1 MTHANE
7 RPDPP
12 GGGWAL
18 VGAGWERIQFTI
30 GLCDRAAALA
40 VPPRVRLRAIAG
52 AGDAAHVIVP
62 VATTLSGDRADA
74 RFNVMQG
81 PGVQPMAQGTW
92 RLEVAGSDDRWRP
105 FPLRD
110 ERPDRGDL
118 PTATFKLTEGTL
130 SFVPSLEA
138 DGRLAMRVDL
148 DRSQRRRDRR
158 TRSPVKRIERRARA
172 LIRPLRRVIFR
183 GVFAAARATRR
194 RGTPVVL
201 FTSHSNHRLTG
212 NLKLVH
218 DRMVERGIDA
228 RVEFRMLF
236 HPPPGRHRTLGE
248 RFRLPVAF
256 ARADAIVLDD
266 FYPLIYEVEFDPRVK
281 VVQLWHASG
290 AFKTVGY
297 SRVGRPGS
305 PSPYGRA
312 HKNYTHAIVS
322 SHYEVRHYAE
332 AFGIPE
338 SRVYPTGVPRMDRFF
353 DEAARAAGRA
363 RTLEAFPGALGR
375 MTILFAPTF
384 RGHGRRGATYDMKR
398 IDMDALHAVCVAKD
412 ACVIFRMHPFVRR
425 RVPIPEKYADRLF
438 DGSGHGIDINDLLPA
453 SDLLITDYSST
464 VFEFAALGRPML
476 FYAYDLESYISR
488 RGFYTPYPEF
498 VPGRIVR
505 TFAELVDAI
514 AREDY
519 QAEKVAAFAAR
530 HLDHVDGRSTDRVID
545 LILGD

>member
-1 MTHANE
+1 
-7 RPDPP
+7 
-12 GGGWAL
+12 L
-18 VGAGWERIQFTI
+18 ERIQFTI
-30 GLCDRAAALA
+30 GLCDRAAAVA

-62 VATTLSGDRADA
+62 VATTLSGDRGRRPVQRDAGARCAAD
-74 RFNVMQG
+74 G
-81 PGVQPMAQGTW
+81 QGTW

-183 GVFAAARATRR
+183 GVFAAARTTRR

-218 DRMVERGIDA
+218 DRMVERGIAPAWSSGCCSTRRPAAPDA
-228 RVEFRMLF
+228 R
-236 HPPPGRHRTLGE
+236 E

-338 SRVYPTGVPRMDRFF
+338 SRVTRRACRGWTG
-353 DEAARAAGRA
+353 
-363 RTLEAFPGALGR
+363 
-375 MTILFAPTF
+375 
-384 RGHGRRGATYDMKR
+384 
-398 IDMDALHAVCVAKD
+398 
-412 ACVIFRMHPFVRR
+412 
-425 RVPIPEKYADRLF
+425 
-438 DGSGHGIDINDLLPA
+438 
-453 SDLLITDYSST
+453 SST
-464 VFEFAALGRPML
+464 KRPGRPV
-476 FYAYDLESYISR
+476 ARGPSR
-488 RGFYTPYPEF
+488 RS
-498 VPGRIVR
+498 PGPSV
-505 TFAELVDAI
+505 
-514 AREDY
+514 
-519 QAEKVAAFAAR
+519 
-530 HLDHVDGRSTDRVID
+530 G
-545 LILGD
+545 